1 MSFVT
6 LCNMKKISCLRLR
19 FLKMMQVIFLKVTI
33 LNWTF
38 NNIINMHD
46 RIQKVA
52 SCLSKVKA
60 AMAAVLLLM
69 VVGTGTALAQQ
80 SGKTITG
87 KVLDENNQPMPG
99 VTIIVDGTTNGTM
112 TGSDGTFTLG
122 GVPSGAT
129 VIVSCIGYTDQ
140 VLPEGKSNYVVSL
153 VPDSEML
160 EETVVVAFGQQKKL
174 SVTGAIST
182 VASADLR
189 KTTSTRLDNALA
201 GRVTGLTSMQSGG
214 GQPGVDGA
222 TMYLRGAA
230 TTNGKS
236 PLILVDGVER
246 DNIRTIDMNEVES
259 ISVLKDAS
267 ATALY
272 GVQGANGVILIQTRK
287 GQKGKAQL
295 NISVDQSW
303 TSFTKEPSRLH
314 SWEYCELRNEA
325 LMNDSQ
331 APEFSEETIAKFRNP
346 LLGLDPSSPDYDN
359 QVAIRKAVYC
369 DNDYYRM
376 YLKSNT
382 PQTRA
387 NANISGGTD
396 FVNYFVNVGYIHQ
409 GGNLNTESPDYLGY
423 DPQCYMNRLSLRSNL
438 DFHITKNLTASL
450 NIASYAENVNMPAV
464 GDLYRGDQ
472 SWMITDIIYQSQTIL
487 PISPGPVTDP
497 RFGGV
502 SDGVV
507 GYNYLDRS
515 AYEII
520 NRRGFHTN
528 KRKNLNTQF
537 SVNWDLG
544 ELVTKGLSVN
554 GMAAYDT
561 YNIGVLEGRKKERVY
576 NVRVDYDSET
586 LSYSSSNGDK
596 IEPLTMTSSR
606 LSNYQIYVQGSI
618 NYARTFGKHNVT
630 AMATAYRRFW
640 EGTSADIPY
649 NVLGTAAR
657 ATYSFDD
664 RYLVEGN
671 LGYNGSEQF
680 APSKRFGLFPSGSI
694 GWIASNESF
703 LKGNKYLT
711 WLKFRAS
718 YGLVGNDSMG
728 GLRFLYQDDN
738 KIQSGNGFVQGLG
751 GKIVKEGL
759 IGNKSIT
766 WELSKKMNLGVE
778 IGLFKDF
785 RINVDYFTEKRDQIL
800 LKRRTVPSF
809 QGVSSDYIP
818 RVNMGKV
825 DNHGVDVEVS
835 YSHTFNRDFSISSRV
850 NFGFNDNTAIEL
862 DEPMRSEE
870 YAYQYHEE
878 GFRLGQEFGYLIDWD
893 SPGNGYFTSQ
903 DEIDSYY
910 PYGFGGKPRVGD
922 FVYKDVNGDGVIDQ
936 KDLSPIGYSTTV
948 PGLNYGIS
956 LGLNF
961 KGIDFNVLFSGL
973 GRYSKYYSGQGV
985 VEWTKQGTYF
995 DWTRNGWTE
1004 ERYKNGEK
1012 ITYPAISTTK
1022 TVSHTE
1028 NDFFIQNRSFLRLK
1042 NIELGYTLPE
1052 RFLSKVGVK
1061 ALRVYVSGQNLFVW
1075 DNLRITHI
1083 DPEQNNSYGYPI
1095 TKNVTLG
1102 LNINF

>member
-1 MSFVT
+1 
-6 LCNMKKISCLRLR
+6 
-19 FLKMMQVIFLKVTI
+19 
-33 LNWTF
+33 
-38 NNIINMHD
+38 MHD
-46 RIQKVA
+46 RNQKVA

-112 TGSDGTFTLG
+112 TGPDGTFTLG

-325 LMNDSQ
+325 LMNDRQ

-537 SVNWDLG
+537 SVNWDLS

-606 LSNYQIYVQGSI
+606 FSNYQIYVQGSI

>member
-1 MSFVT
+1 
-6 LCNMKKISCLRLR
+6 
-19 FLKMMQVIFLKVTI
+19 
-33 LNWTF
+33 
-38 NNIINMHD
+38 MHD

-52 SCLSKVKA
+52 SCLSKVKV

-778 IGLFKDF
+778 IGFFKDF

-835 YSHTFNRDFSISSRV
+835 YSHTFNKDFSISSRV

-1075 DNLRITHI
+1075 DNLRITHV

>member
-1 MSFVT
+1 M
-6 LCNMKKISCLRLR
+6 
-19 FLKMMQVIFLKVTI
+19 
-33 LNWTF
+33 
-38 NNIINMHD
+38 
-46 RIQKVA
+46 
-52 SCLSKVKA
+52 
-60 AMAAVLLLM
+60 
-69 VVGTGTALAQQ
+69 
-80 SGKTITG
+80 
-87 KVLDENNQPMPG
+87 
-99 VTIIVDGTTNGTM
+99 
-112 TGSDGTFTLG
+112 
-122 GVPSGAT
+122 
-129 VIVSCIGYTDQ
+129 
-140 VLPEGKSNYVVSL
+140 
-153 VPDSEML
+153 
-160 EETVVVAFGQQKKL
+160 
-174 SVTGAIST
+174 
-182 VASADLR
+182 
-189 KTTSTRLDNALA
+189 
-201 GRVTGLTSMQSGG
+201 
-214 GQPGVDGA
+214 
-222 TMYLRGAA
+222 
-230 TTNGKS
+230 
-236 PLILVDGVER
+236 DGVER

-325 LMNDSQ
+325 LMNDRQ

-561 YNIGVLEGRKKERVY
+561 YNIGVLEGRKKEQVY

-586 LSYSSSNGDK
+586 LSYSSNGDK

-640 EGTSADIPY
+640 EGTSANIPY

-738 KIQSGNGFVQGLG
+738 QIQSGNGFVQGLG

-759 IGNKSIT
+759 IGNKNIT

>member
-1 MSFVT
+1 
-6 LCNMKKISCLRLR
+6 
-19 FLKMMQVIFLKVTI
+19 
-33 LNWTF
+33 
-38 NNIINMHD
+38 MHD
-46 RIQKVA
+46 RNQRVA

-60 AMAAVLLLM
+60 AIAAVLLLM
-69 VVGTGTALAQQ
+69 VVGTGTALAQKT
-80 SGKTITG
+80 GRTITG

-99 VTIIVDGTTNGTM
+99 VTIVVDGTTKGTM
-112 TGSDGTFTLG
+112 TGPDGTFTLAE
-122 GVPSGAT
+122 VPSGST
-129 VIVSCIGYTDQ
+129 VIVSCIGYTNQ

-314 SWEYCELRNEA
+314 SWEYCEFRNEA
-325 LMNDSQ
+325 LMNDRQ

-561 YNIGVLEGRKKERVY
+561 YNIGVLEGRKKEQVY

-586 LSYSSSNGDK
+586 LSYSSSNADK

-835 YSHTFNRDFSISSRV
+835 YSHTFNKDFSISSRV

-1075 DNLRITHI
+1075 DNLRITHV

>member
-1 MSFVT
+1 
-6 LCNMKKISCLRLR
+6 
-19 FLKMMQVIFLKVTI
+19 
-33 LNWTF
+33 
-38 NNIINMHD
+38 MHD
-46 RIQKVA
+46 RNQKVA
-52 SCLSKVKA
+52 SCLSRVKA

-87 KVLDENNQPMPG
+87 KVLDENNQPMPD

-112 TGSDGTFTLG
+112 TGPDGTFTLG

-140 VLPEGKSNYVVSL
+140 VLPEGKTNYLVSL

>member
-1 MSFVT
+1 
-6 LCNMKKISCLRLR
+6 
-19 FLKMMQVIFLKVTI
+19 
-33 LNWTF
+33 
-38 NNIINMHD
+38 MHD
-46 RIQKVA
+46 RNQKVA

-112 TGSDGTFTLG
+112 TGPDGTFTLG

-325 LMNDSQ
+325 LMNDRQ

-606 LSNYQIYVQGSI
+606 FSNYQIYVQGSI

-718 YGLVGNDSMG
+718 YGLVGNDSIG

>member
-1 MSFVT
+1 
-6 LCNMKKISCLRLR
+6 
-19 FLKMMQVIFLKVTI
+19 
-33 LNWTF
+33 
-38 NNIINMHD
+38 MHD
-46 RIQKVA
+46 RNQKVA

-112 TGSDGTFTLG
+112 TGPDGTFTLG

-325 LMNDSQ
+325 LMNSGEK
-331 APEFSEETIAKFRNP
+331 AAFSDETIAKFRNP

-464 GDLYRGDQ
+464 GNLYRGDQ

-497 RFGGV
+497 RFGDV

-561 YNIGVLEGRKKERVY
+561 YNIGVLEGRKKEQVY

-586 LSYSSSNGDK
+586 LSYSSNGDK

-640 EGTSADIPY
+640 EGTSANIPY

-738 KIQSGNGFVQGLG
+738 QIQSGNGFVQGLG

-759 IGNKSIT
+759 IGNKNIT

>member
-1 MSFVT
+1 
-6 LCNMKKISCLRLR
+6 
-19 FLKMMQVIFLKVTI
+19 
-33 LNWTF
+33 
-38 NNIINMHD
+38 MHD
-46 RIQKVA
+46 RNQKVA

-60 AMAAVLLLM
+60 VMAAVLLLM

-129 VIVSCIGYTDQ
+129 VIVSCIGYTNQ

-153 VPDSEML
+153 VPDSETL

-325 LMNDSQ
+325 LMNSGEK
-331 APEFSEETIAKFRNP
+331 AAFSDETIAKFRNP

-464 GDLYRGDQ
+464 GNLYRGDQ

-497 RFGGV
+497 RFGDV

-561 YNIGVLEGRKKERVY
+561 YNIGVLEGRKKEQVY

-586 LSYSSSNGDK
+586 LSYSSNGDK

-640 EGTSADIPY
+640 EGTSANIPY

-738 KIQSGNGFVQGLG
+738 QIQSGNGFVQGLG

-759 IGNKSIT
+759 IGNKNIT

-800 LKRRTVPSF
+800 LRRRTVPSF

-850 NFGFNDNTAIEL
+850 NFGFNDNTVIEL

-878 GFRLGQEFGYLIDWD
+878 GFRLGQEFGYLIDWN

-903 DEIDSYY
+903 DEIDNYY
-910 PYGFGGKPRVGD
+910 PYEFGGKPRVGD

-1012 ITYPAISTTK
+1012 ITYPAISTSQ

>member
-1 MSFVT
+1 
-6 LCNMKKISCLRLR
+6 
-19 FLKMMQVIFLKVTI
+19 
-33 LNWTF
+33 
-38 NNIINMHD
+38 MHD
-46 RIQKVA
+46 RNQKVA

-112 TGSDGTFTLG
+112 TGSNGTFTLG

-778 IGLFKDF
+778 IGFFKDF

-835 YSHTFNRDFSISSRV
+835 YSHTFNKDFSISSRV

-1075 DNLRITHI
+1075 DNLRITHV

>member
-1 MSFVT
+1 
-6 LCNMKKISCLRLR
+6 
-19 FLKMMQVIFLKVTI
+19 
-33 LNWTF
+33 
-38 NNIINMHD
+38 
-46 RIQKVA
+46 
-52 SCLSKVKA
+52 
-60 AMAAVLLLM
+60 MAAVLLLM

-112 TGSDGTFTLG
+112 TGPDGTFTLG

-140 VLPEGKSNYVVSL
+140 VLPEGKTNYLVSL

>member
-1 MSFVT
+1 
-6 LCNMKKISCLRLR
+6 
-19 FLKMMQVIFLKVTI
+19 
-33 LNWTF
+33 
-38 NNIINMHD
+38 MHD

-69 VVGTGTALAQQ
+69 VVGTGTALAQT
-80 SGKTITG
+80 SGRTITG

-129 VIVSCIGYTDQ
+129 VIVSCIGYTNQ

-295 NISVDQSW
+295 NITVDQSW

-325 LMNDSQ
+325 LLNSG
-331 APEFSEETIAKFRNP
+331 AKAAFSDETIAKFKNP
-346 LLGLDPSSPDYDN
+346 LLGLDPTAADYDN
-359 QVAIRKAVYC
+359 QVAIRKAIYC

-376 YLKSNT
+376 YLRSNT

-409 GGNLNTESPDYLGY
+409 GGNLNTESSDYLGY

-487 PISPGPVTDP
+487 PISPGPVTDT

-502 SDGVV
+502 SGGVV

-537 SVNWDLG
+537 SVNWDLS
-544 ELVTKGLSVN
+544 ELVTKGLSIN

-561 YNIGVLEGRKKERVY
+561 YNIGVLEGRKKEQVY

-586 LSYSSSNGDK
+586 LSYSSNGDK
-596 IEPLTMTSSR
+596 VEPLTMTSSK

-640 EGTSADIPY
+640 EGTSANIPY

-738 KIQSGNGFVQGLG
+738 QIQSGNGFVQGLG

-835 YSHTFNRDFSISSRV
+835 YSHTFNKNFSVSSRV
-850 NFGFNDNTAIEL
+850 NFGFNDNTVIEL

-870 YAYQYHEE
+870 YAYQYQEE

-903 DEIDSYY
+903 DEIDNYY

-1012 ITYPAISTTK
+1012 ITYPAISTSQ

-1075 DNLRITHI
+1075 DDLRITHI

>member
-1 MSFVT
+1 
-6 LCNMKKISCLRLR
+6 
-19 FLKMMQVIFLKVTI
+19 
-33 LNWTF
+33 
-38 NNIINMHD
+38 MHD
-46 RIQKVA
+46 RNQKVA
-52 SCLSKVKA
+52 SCLSRVKA
-60 AMAAVLLLM
+60 AIVAVLLLM
-69 VVGTGTALAQQ
+69 VVGTGTVLAQQ

-112 TGSDGTFTLG
+112 TGPDGTFTLG

-129 VIVSCIGYTDQ
+129 VIVSCIGYTNQ

-325 LMNDSQ
+325 LMNDRQ

-606 LSNYQIYVQGSI
+606 FSNYQIYVQGSI

-961 KGIDFNVLFSGL
+961 KGIDFNVLFP
-973 GRYSKYYSGQGV
+973 
-985 VEWTKQGTYF
+985 
-995 DWTRNGWTE
+995 DWE
-1004 ERYKNGEK
+1004 
-1012 ITYPAISTTK
+1012 
-1022 TVSHTE
+1022 
-1028 NDFFIQNRSFLRLK
+1028 DIQNTTVDR
-1042 NIELGYTLPE
+1042 E
-1052 RFLSKVGVK
+1052 
-1061 ALRVYVSGQNLFVW
+1061 
-1075 DNLRITHI
+1075 
-1083 DPEQNNSYGYPI
+1083 
-1095 TKNVTLG
+1095 
-1102 LNINF
+1102 

>member
-1 MSFVT
+1 
-6 LCNMKKISCLRLR
+6 
-19 FLKMMQVIFLKVTI
+19 
-33 LNWTF
+33 
-38 NNIINMHD
+38 MHD
-46 RIQKVA
+46 RNQKVA

-112 TGSDGTFTLG
+112 TGSDGTFILG

-325 LMNDSQ
+325 LMNDRQ

-423 DPQCYMNRLSLRSNL
+423 DPQCYMNRFSLRSNL

>member
-1 MSFVT
+1 
-6 LCNMKKISCLRLR
+6 
-19 FLKMMQVIFLKVTI
+19 
-33 LNWTF
+33 
-38 NNIINMHD
+38 MHD
-46 RIQKVA
+46 RNQKVA

-60 AMAAVLLLM
+60 AMAVVLLLM

-112 TGSDGTFTLG
+112 TGPDGTFTLG

-140 VLPEGKSNYVVSL
+140 VLPEGKTNYLVSL

-295 NISVDQSW
+295 NISVDQGW

-325 LMNDSQ
+325 LMNSGEK
-331 APEFSEETIAKFRNP
+331 AAFSDETIAKFRNP

-487 PISPGPVTDP
+487 PISPGPVTDS
-497 RFGGV
+497 RFGDV

-561 YNIGVLEGRKKERVY
+561 YNIGVLEGRKKEQVY

-586 LSYSSSNGDK
+586 LSYSSNGDK

-738 KIQSGNGFVQGLG
+738 QIQSGNGFVQGLG

-759 IGNKSIT
+759 IGNKNIT

-800 LKRRTVPSF
+800 LRRRTVPSF

-850 NFGFNDNTAIEL
+850 NFGFNDNTVIEL

-878 GFRLGQEFGYLIDWD
+878 GFRLGQEFGYLIDWN

-903 DEIDSYY
+903 DEIDNYY
-910 PYGFGGKPRVGD
+910 PYEFGGKPRVGD

-1012 ITYPAISTTK
+1012 ITYPAISTSQ

>member
-1 MSFVT
+1 
-6 LCNMKKISCLRLR
+6 
-19 FLKMMQVIFLKVTI
+19 
-33 LNWTF
+33 
-38 NNIINMHD
+38 MHD
-46 RIQKVA
+46 RNQKVA

-69 VVGTGTALAQQ
+69 VVGTGTALAQT
-80 SGKTITG
+80 SGRTITG

-140 VLPEGKSNYVVSL
+140 VLPEGKTNYLVSL

-694 GWIASNESF
+694 GLIASNESF

>member
-1 MSFVT
+1 
-6 LCNMKKISCLRLR
+6 
-19 FLKMMQVIFLKVTI
+19 
-33 LNWTF
+33 
-38 NNIINMHD
+38 MHD
-46 RIQKVA
+46 RNQKVA
-52 SCLSKVKA
+52 SCLSRVKEA
-60 AMAAVLLLM
+60 IVAVLLLM
-69 VVGTGTALAQQ
+69 VVGTGTVLAQQ

-112 TGSDGTFTLG
+112 TGPDGTFTLG

-153 VPDSEML
+153 VPDSETL

-201 GRVTGLTSMQSGG
+201 GRVSGLSSMQSGG

-222 TMYLRGAA
+222 TMYLRGGA
-230 TTNGKS
+230 TTNGKD

-295 NISVDQSW
+295 NISVDQGW

-325 LMNDSQ
+325 LMNSGEK
-331 APEFSEETIAKFRNP
+331 AAFSDETIAKFRNP

-472 SWMITDIIYQSQTIL
+472 SWMITDLIYQCQTIL
-487 PISPGPVTDP
+487 PISPGPTTDS
-497 RFGGV
+497 RFGVESG
-502 SDGVV
+502 GIV

-515 AYEII
+515 AFEII

-537 SVNWDLG
+537 SVNWDLS
-544 ELVTKGLSVN
+544 ELVTKGLSIN

-561 YNIGVLEGRKKERVY
+561 YNIGVLEGRKKEQVY

-586 LSYSSSNGDK
+586 LSYSSNGDK

-640 EGTSADIPY
+640 EGTSANIPY

-738 KIQSGNGFVQGLG
+738 QIQSGNGFVQGLG

-759 IGNKSIT
+759 IGNKNIT

-800 LKRRTVPSF
+800 LRRRTVPSF

-850 NFGFNDNTAIEL
+850 NFGFNDNTVIEL

-878 GFRLGQEFGYLIDWD
+878 GFRLGQEFGYLIDWN

-903 DEIDSYY
+903 DEIDNYY
-910 PYGFGGKPRVGD
+910 PYEFGGKPRVGD

-1012 ITYPAISTTK
+1012 ITYPAISTSQ

>member
-1 MSFVT
+1 
-6 LCNMKKISCLRLR
+6 
-19 FLKMMQVIFLKVTI
+19 
-33 LNWTF
+33 
-38 NNIINMHD
+38 MHD
-46 RIQKVA
+46 RNQKVA
-52 SCLSKVKA
+52 SCLSRVKA
-60 AMAAVLLLM
+60 AIAAVLLLM
-69 VVGTGTALAQQ
+69 VVGTGTALAQT
-80 SGKTITG
+80 SGRTITG

-112 TGSDGTFTLG
+112 TGPDGTFTLG

-140 VLPEGKSNYVVSL
+140 VLPEGKTNYLVSL

-314 SWEYCELRNEA
+314 SWEYCEFRNEA

-561 YNIGVLEGRKKERVY
+561 YNIGVLEGRKKEQVY

-835 YSHTFNRDFSISSRV
+835 YSHTFNKDFSISSRV

-1061 ALRVYVSGQNLFVW
+1061 ALRVYVSGQNMFVW
-1075 DNLRITHI
+1075 DNLRITHV

>member
-1 MSFVT
+1 
-6 LCNMKKISCLRLR
+6 
-19 FLKMMQVIFLKVTI
+19 
-33 LNWTF
+33 
-38 NNIINMHD
+38 MHD
-46 RIQKVA
+46 RNQKVA
-52 SCLSKVKA
+52 SCLSRVKEA
-60 AMAAVLLLM
+60 IVAVLLLM
-69 VVGTGTALAQQ
+69 VVGTGTVLAQQ

-112 TGSDGTFTLG
+112 TGPDGTFTLG

-153 VPDSEML
+153 VPDSETL

-295 NISVDQSW
+295 NISVDQGW

-325 LMNDSQ
+325 LMNSGEK
-331 APEFSEETIAKFRNP
+331 AAFSDETIAKFRNP

-472 SWMITDIIYQSQTIL
+472 SWMITDLIYQCQTIL
-487 PISPGPVTDP
+487 PISPGPTTDS
-497 RFGGV
+497 RFGVESG
-502 SDGVV
+502 GIV

-515 AYEII
+515 AFEII

-537 SVNWDLG
+537 SVNWDLS
-544 ELVTKGLSVN
+544 ELVTKGLSIN

-561 YNIGVLEGRKKERVY
+561 YNIGVLEGRKKEQVY

-586 LSYSSSNGDK
+586 LSYSSNGDK

-640 EGTSADIPY
+640 EGTSANIPY

-738 KIQSGNGFVQGLG
+738 QIQSGNGFVQGLG

-759 IGNKSIT
+759 IGNKNIT

-850 NFGFNDNTAIEL
+850 NFGFNDNTVIEL

-878 GFRLGQEFGYLIDWD
+878 GFRLGQEFGYLIDWN

-903 DEIDSYY
+903 DEIDNYY
-910 PYGFGGKPRVGD
+910 PYEFGGKPRVGD

-1012 ITYPAISTTK
+1012 ITYPAISTSQ

>member
-1 MSFVT
+1 
-6 LCNMKKISCLRLR
+6 
-19 FLKMMQVIFLKVTI
+19 
-33 LNWTF
+33 
-38 NNIINMHD
+38 MHD
-46 RIQKVA
+46 RNQKVA
-52 SCLSKVKA
+52 SCLSRVKEA
-60 AMAAVLLLM
+60 IVAVLLLM
-69 VVGTGTALAQQ
+69 VVGTGTALAQT
-80 SGKTITG
+80 SGRTITG

-129 VIVSCIGYTDQ
+129 VIVSCIGYTNQ

-295 NISVDQSW
+295 NISVDQGW

-325 LMNDSQ
+325 LMNSGEK
-331 APEFSEETIAKFRNP
+331 AAFSDETIAKFRNP

-472 SWMITDIIYQSQTIL
+472 SWMITDLIYQCQTIL
-487 PISPGPVTDP
+487 PISPGPTTDS
-497 RFGGV
+497 RFGVESG
-502 SDGVV
+502 GIV

-515 AYEII
+515 AFEII

-537 SVNWDLG
+537 SVNWDLS
-544 ELVTKGLSVN
+544 ELVTKGLSIN

-561 YNIGVLEGRKKERVY
+561 YNIGVLEGRKKEQVY

-586 LSYSSSNGDK
+586 LSYSSNGDK

-640 EGTSADIPY
+640 EGTSANIPY

-738 KIQSGNGFVQGLG
+738 QIQSGNGFVQGLG

-759 IGNKSIT
+759 IGNKNIT

-800 LKRRTVPSF
+800 LRRRTVPSF

-850 NFGFNDNTAIEL
+850 NFGFNDNTVIEL

-878 GFRLGQEFGYLIDWD
+878 GFRLGQEFGYLIDWN

-903 DEIDSYY
+903 DEIVTF
-910 PYGFGGKPRVGD
+910 PGKGG
-922 FVYKDVNGDGVIDQ
+922 
-936 KDLSPIGYSTTV
+936 SS
-948 PGLNYGIS
+948 
-956 LGLNF
+956 
-961 KGIDFNVLFSGL
+961 
-973 GRYSKYYSGQGV
+973 
-985 VEWTKQGTYF
+985 
-995 DWTRNGWTE
+995 
-1004 ERYKNGEK
+1004 
-1012 ITYPAISTTK
+1012 AI
-1022 TVSHTE
+1022 
-1028 NDFFIQNRSFLRLK
+1028 
-1042 NIELGYTLPE
+1042 
-1052 RFLSKVGVK
+1052 
-1061 ALRVYVSGQNLFVW
+1061 
-1075 DNLRITHI
+1075 
-1083 DPEQNNSYGYPI
+1083 
-1095 TKNVTLG
+1095 
-1102 LNINF
+1102 

>member
-1 MSFVT
+1 
-6 LCNMKKISCLRLR
+6 
-19 FLKMMQVIFLKVTI
+19 
-33 LNWTF
+33 
-38 NNIINMHD
+38 MHD
-46 RIQKVA
+46 RNQKVA

-112 TGSDGTFTLG
+112 TGPDGTFTLG

-325 LMNDSQ
+325 LMNSGEK
-331 APEFSEETIAKFRNP
+331 AAFSDETIAKFRNP

-464 GDLYRGDQ
+464 GNLYRGDQ

-497 RFGGV
+497 RFGDV

-561 YNIGVLEGRKKERVY
+561 YNIGVLEGRKKEQVY

-586 LSYSSSNGDK
+586 LSYSSNGDK

-640 EGTSADIPY
+640 EGTSANIPY

-738 KIQSGNGFVQGLG
+738 QIQSGNGFVQGLG

-759 IGNKSIT
+759 IGNKNIT

-800 LKRRTVPSF
+800 LRRRTVPSF

-878 GFRLGQEFGYLIDWD
+878 GFRLGQEFGYLIDWN

-903 DEIDSYY
+903 DEIDNYY
-910 PYGFGGKPRVGD
+910 PYEFGGKPRVGD

-1012 ITYPAISTTK
+1012 ITYPAISTSQ

>member
-1 MSFVT
+1 
-6 LCNMKKISCLRLR
+6 
-19 FLKMMQVIFLKVTI
+19 
-33 LNWTF
+33 
-38 NNIINMHD
+38 MHD
-46 RIQKVA
+46 RNQKVA
-52 SCLSKVKA
+52 SCLSRVKA

-112 TGSDGTFTLG
+112 TGPDGTFTLG

-140 VLPEGKSNYVVSL
+140 VLPEGKTNYLVSL

-160 EETVVVAFGQQKKL
+160 KETVVVAFGQQKKL

>member
-1 MSFVT
+1 
-6 LCNMKKISCLRLR
+6 
-19 FLKMMQVIFLKVTI
+19 
-33 LNWTF
+33 
-38 NNIINMHD
+38 
-46 RIQKVA
+46 
-52 SCLSKVKA
+52 
-60 AMAAVLLLM
+60 M
-69 VVGTGTALAQQ
+69 VVGTGTALAQT
-80 SGKTITG
+80 SGRTITG

-129 VIVSCIGYTDQ
+129 VIVSCIGYTNQ

-295 NISVDQSW
+295 NISVDQGW

-325 LMNDSQ
+325 LMNSGEK
-331 APEFSEETIAKFRNP
+331 AAFSDETIAKFRNP

-472 SWMITDIIYQSQTIL
+472 SWMITDLIYQCQTIL
-487 PISPGPVTDP
+487 PISPGPTTDS
-497 RFGGV
+497 RFGVESG
-502 SDGVV
+502 GIV

-515 AYEII
+515 AFEII

-537 SVNWDLG
+537 SVNWDLS
-544 ELVTKGLSVN
+544 ELVTKGLSIN

-561 YNIGVLEGRKKERVY
+561 YNIGVLEGRKKEQVY

-586 LSYSSSNGDK
+586 LSYSSNGDK

-640 EGTSADIPY
+640 EGTSANIPY

-728 GLRFLYQDDN
+728 DLRFLYQDDN
-738 KIQSGNGFVQGLG
+738 QIQSGNGFVQGLG

-759 IGNKSIT
+759 IGNKNIT

-800 LKRRTVPSF
+800 LRRRTVPSF

-850 NFGFNDNTAIEL
+850 NFGFNDNTVIEL

-878 GFRLGQEFGYLIDWD
+878 GFRLGQEFGYLIDWN

-903 DEIDSYY
+903 DEIDNYY
-910 PYGFGGKPRVGD
+910 PYEFGGKPRVGD

-1012 ITYPAISTTK
+1012 ITYPAISTSQ

>member
-1 MSFVT
+1 
-6 LCNMKKISCLRLR
+6 
-19 FLKMMQVIFLKVTI
+19 
-33 LNWTF
+33 
-38 NNIINMHD
+38 MHD
-46 RIQKVA
+46 RNQKVA
-52 SCLSKVKA
+52 SCLSRVKEA
-60 AMAAVLLLM
+60 IVAVLLLM
-69 VVGTGTALAQQ
+69 VVGTGTALAQT
-80 SGKTITG
+80 SGRTITG

-112 TGSDGTFTLG
+112 TGPDGTFTLG

-295 NISVDQSW
+295 NISVDQGW

-325 LMNDSQ
+325 LMNSGEK
-331 APEFSEETIAKFRNP
+331 AAFSDETIAKFRNP

-472 SWMITDIIYQSQTIL
+472 SWMITDLIYQCQTIL
-487 PISPGPVTDP
+487 PISPGPTTDS
-497 RFGGV
+497 RFGVESG
-502 SDGVV
+502 GIV

-515 AYEII
+515 AFEII

-537 SVNWDLG
+537 SVNWDLS
-544 ELVTKGLSVN
+544 ELVTKGLSIN

-561 YNIGVLEGRKKERVY
+561 YNIGVLEGRKKEQVY

-586 LSYSSSNGDK
+586 LSYSSNGDK

-640 EGTSADIPY
+640 EGTSANIPY

-738 KIQSGNGFVQGLG
+738 QIQSGNGFVQGLG

-759 IGNKSIT
+759 IGNKNIT

-800 LKRRTVPSF
+800 LRRRTVPSF

-850 NFGFNDNTAIEL
+850 NFGFNDNTVIEL

-878 GFRLGQEFGYLIDWD
+878 GFRLGQEFGYLIDWN

-903 DEIDSYY
+903 DEIDNYY
-910 PYGFGGKPRVGD
+910 PYEFGGKPRVGD

-1012 ITYPAISTTK
+1012 ITYPAISTSQ

>member
-1 MSFVT
+1 
-6 LCNMKKISCLRLR
+6 
-19 FLKMMQVIFLKVTI
+19 
-33 LNWTF
+33 
-38 NNIINMHD
+38 MHD
-46 RIQKVA
+46 RNQKVA

-69 VVGTGTALAQQ
+69 VVWTGTALAQQ

-112 TGSDGTFTLG
+112 TGPDGTFTLG

-140 VLPEGKSNYVVSL
+140 VLPEGKTNYLVSL

-325 LMNDSQ
+325 LMNDRQ

-606 LSNYQIYVQGSI
+606 FSNYQIYVQGSI

>member
-1 MSFVT
+1 
-6 LCNMKKISCLRLR
+6 
-19 FLKMMQVIFLKVTI
+19 
-33 LNWTF
+33 
-38 NNIINMHD
+38 MHD
-46 RIQKVA
+46 RNQKVA

-112 TGSDGTFTLG
+112 TGPDGTFTLG

-325 LMNDSQ
+325 LMNDRQ

-561 YNIGVLEGRKKERVY
+561 YNIGVLEGRKKEQVY

-586 LSYSSSNGDK
+586 LSYSSNGDK

-640 EGTSADIPY
+640 EGTSANIPY

-738 KIQSGNGFVQGLG
+738 QIQSGNGFVQGLG

-759 IGNKSIT
+759 IGNKNIT

-800 LKRRTVPSF
+800 LRRRTVPSF

-850 NFGFNDNTAIEL
+850 NFGFNDNTVIEL

-878 GFRLGQEFGYLIDWD
+878 GFRLGQEFGYLIDWN

-903 DEIDSYY
+903 DEIDNYY
-910 PYGFGGKPRVGD
+910 PYEFGGKPRVGD

>member
-1 MSFVT
+1 
-6 LCNMKKISCLRLR
+6 
-19 FLKMMQVIFLKVTI
+19 
-33 LNWTF
+33 
-38 NNIINMHD
+38 
-46 RIQKVA
+46 
-52 SCLSKVKA
+52 
-60 AMAAVLLLM
+60 MAAVLLLM
-69 VVGTGTALAQQ
+69 VVGTGTALAQT
-80 SGKTITG
+80 SGRTISG

-129 VIVSCIGYTDQ
+129 VIVSCIGYTNQ

-325 LMNDSQ
+325 LMNSGEK
-331 APEFSEETIAKFRNP
+331 AAFSDETIAKFRNP

-464 GDLYRGDQ
+464 GNLYRGDQ

-497 RFGGV
+497 RFGDV

-561 YNIGVLEGRKKERVY
+561 YNIGVLEGRKKEQVY

-586 LSYSSSNGDK
+586 LSYSSNGDK

-640 EGTSADIPY
+640 EGTSANIPY

-738 KIQSGNGFVQGLG
+738 QIQSGNGFVQGLG

-759 IGNKSIT
+759 IGNKNIT

-850 NFGFNDNTAIEL
+850 NFGFNDNTVIEL

-878 GFRLGQEFGYLIDWD
+878 GFRLGQEFGYLIDWN

-903 DEIDSYY
+903 DEIDNYY
-910 PYGFGGKPRVGD
+910 PYEFGGKPRVGD

-1012 ITYPAISTTK
+1012 ITYPAISTSQ

>member
-1 MSFVT
+1 
-6 LCNMKKISCLRLR
+6 
-19 FLKMMQVIFLKVTI
+19 
-33 LNWTF
+33 
-38 NNIINMHD
+38 MHD
-46 RIQKVA
+46 RNQKVA
-52 SCLSKVKA
+52 SCLSRVKA
-60 AMAAVLLLM
+60 AIAAVLLLM
-69 VVGTGTALAQQ
+69 VVGTGTALAQT
-80 SGKTITG
+80 SGRTITG

-112 TGSDGTFTLG
+112 TGPDGTFTLG

-140 VLPEGKSNYVVSL
+140 VLPEGKTNYLVSL

-606 LSNYQIYVQGSI
+606 FSNYQIYVQGSI

-718 YGLVGNDSMG
+718 YGLVGNDSIG

>member
-1 MSFVT
+1 
-6 LCNMKKISCLRLR
+6 
-19 FLKMMQVIFLKVTI
+19 
-33 LNWTF
+33 
-38 NNIINMHD
+38 MHD
-46 RIQKVA
+46 RNQKVA

-129 VIVSCIGYTDQ
+129 VIVSCIGYTNQ

-246 DNIRTIDMNEVES
+246 DNIRTVDMNEVES

-295 NISVDQSW
+295 SISVDQSW

>member
-1 MSFVT
+1 
-6 LCNMKKISCLRLR
+6 
-19 FLKMMQVIFLKVTI
+19 
-33 LNWTF
+33 
-38 NNIINMHD
+38 MHD
-46 RIQKVA
+46 RNQKVA
-52 SCLSKVKA
+52 SCLSRVKA

-112 TGSDGTFTLG
+112 TGPDGTFTLG

-129 VIVSCIGYTDQ
+129 VIVSCIGYTDH
-140 VLPEGKSNYVVSL
+140 VLPEGKTNYLVSL

>member
-1 MSFVT
+1 
-6 LCNMKKISCLRLR
+6 
-19 FLKMMQVIFLKVTI
+19 
-33 LNWTF
+33 
-38 NNIINMHD
+38 MHD
-46 RIQKVA
+46 RNQKVA

-60 AMAAVLLLM
+60 AIAAVLLLM
-69 VVGTGTALAQQ
+69 VVGTGTALAQT
-80 SGKTITG
+80 SGRTITG

-112 TGSDGTFTLG
+112 TGPDGTFTLG

-140 VLPEGKSNYVVSL
+140 VLPEGKTNYLVSL

>member
-1 MSFVT
+1 
-6 LCNMKKISCLRLR
+6 
-19 FLKMMQVIFLKVTI
+19 
-33 LNWTF
+33 
-38 NNIINMHD
+38 MHD
-46 RIQKVA
+46 RNQKVA

-112 TGSDGTFTLG
+112 TGSDGTFILG

-325 LMNDSQ
+325 LMNSGEK
-331 APEFSEETIAKFRNP
+331 AAFSDETIAKFRNP

-497 RFGGV
+497 RFGDV

-561 YNIGVLEGRKKERVY
+561 YNIGVLEGRKKEQVY

-586 LSYSSSNGDK
+586 LSYSSNGDK

-640 EGTSADIPY
+640 EGTSANIPY

-738 KIQSGNGFVQGLG
+738 QIQSGNGFVQGLG

-759 IGNKSIT
+759 IGNKNIT

-850 NFGFNDNTAIEL
+850 NFGFNDNTVIEL

-878 GFRLGQEFGYLIDWD
+878 GFRLGQEFGYLIDWN

-910 PYGFGGKPRVGD
+910 PYEFGGKPRVGD

-1012 ITYPAISTTK
+1012 ITYPAISTSQ

>member
-1 MSFVT
+1 
-6 LCNMKKISCLRLR
+6 
-19 FLKMMQVIFLKVTI
+19 
-33 LNWTF
+33 
-38 NNIINMHD
+38 MHD
-46 RIQKVA
+46 RNQKVA
-52 SCLSKVKA
+52 SCLSRVKA
-60 AMAAVLLLM
+60 AIAAVLLLM
-69 VVGTGTALAQQ
+69 VVGTGTALAQT
-80 SGKTITG
+80 SGRTITG

-112 TGSDGTFTLG
+112 TGPDGTFTLG

-140 VLPEGKSNYVVSL
+140 VLPEGKTNYLVSL

-1075 DNLRITHI
+1075 DNLRITHV

>member
-1 MSFVT
+1 
-6 LCNMKKISCLRLR
+6 
-19 FLKMMQVIFLKVTI
+19 
-33 LNWTF
+33 
-38 NNIINMHD
+38 MHC
-46 RIQKVA
+46 RNQKVA

-60 AMAAVLLLM
+60 AIAAVLLLM
-69 VVGTGTALAQQ
+69 IVGTGTALAQT
-80 SGKTITG
+80 SGRTITG

-112 TGSDGTFTLG
+112 TGPDGTFTLG

-140 VLPEGKSNYVVSL
+140 VLPEGKTNYLVSL

-325 LMNDSQ
+325 LMNDRQ

-751 GKIVKEGL
+751 GKIVKERL

>member
-1 MSFVT
+1 
-6 LCNMKKISCLRLR
+6 
-19 FLKMMQVIFLKVTI
+19 
-33 LNWTF
+33 
-38 NNIINMHD
+38 MHD
-46 RIQKVA
+46 RNQKVA

-112 TGSDGTFTLG
+112 TGPDGTFTLG

-640 EGTSADIPY
+640 EGTSANIPY

-738 KIQSGNGFVQGLG
+738 QIQSGNGFVQGLG

-759 IGNKSIT
+759 IGNKNIT

-800 LKRRTVPSF
+800 LRRRTVPSF

-850 NFGFNDNTAIEL
+850 NFGFNDNTVIEL

-878 GFRLGQEFGYLIDWD
+878 GFRLGQEFGYLIDWN

-903 DEIDSYY
+903 DEIDNYY
-910 PYGFGGKPRVGD
+910 PYEFGGKPRVGD

-1012 ITYPAISTTK
+1012 ITYPAISTSQ

>member
-1 MSFVT
+1 
-6 LCNMKKISCLRLR
+6 
-19 FLKMMQVIFLKVTI
+19 
-33 LNWTF
+33 
-38 NNIINMHD
+38 MHD
-46 RIQKVA
+46 RNQKVA
-52 SCLSKVKA
+52 SCLSRVKEA
-60 AMAAVLLLM
+60 IVAVLLLM
-69 VVGTGTALAQQ
+69 VVGTGTVLAQQ

-112 TGSDGTFTLG
+112 TGPDGTFTLG

-153 VPDSEML
+153 VPDSETL

-295 NISVDQSW
+295 NISVDQGW

-325 LMNDSQ
+325 LMNSGEK
-331 APEFSEETIAKFRNP
+331 AAFSDETIAKFRNP

-450 NIASYAENVNMPAV
+450 NIASYAENVNIPAV

-472 SWMITDIIYQSQTIL
+472 SWMITDLIYQCQTIL
-487 PISPGPVTDP
+487 PISPGPTTDS
-497 RFGGV
+497 RFGVESG
-502 SDGVV
+502 GIV

-515 AYEII
+515 AFEII

-537 SVNWDLG
+537 SVNWDLS
-544 ELVTKGLSVN
+544 ELVTKGLSIN

-561 YNIGVLEGRKKERVY
+561 YNIGVLEGRKKEQVY

-586 LSYSSSNGDK
+586 LSYSSNGDK

-640 EGTSADIPY
+640 EGTSANIPY

-738 KIQSGNGFVQGLG
+738 QIQSGNGFVQGLG

-759 IGNKSIT
+759 IGNKNIT

-800 LKRRTVPSF
+800 LRRRTVPSF

-850 NFGFNDNTAIEL
+850 NFGFNDNTVIEL

-878 GFRLGQEFGYLIDWD
+878 GFRLGQEFGYLIDWN

-903 DEIDSYY
+903 DEIDNYY
-910 PYGFGGKPRVGD
+910 PYEFGGKPRVGD

-1012 ITYPAISTTK
+1012 ITYPAISTSQ

>member
-1 MSFVT
+1 
-6 LCNMKKISCLRLR
+6 
-19 FLKMMQVIFLKVTI
+19 
-33 LNWTF
+33 
-38 NNIINMHD
+38 
-46 RIQKVA
+46 
-52 SCLSKVKA
+52 
-60 AMAAVLLLM
+60 MAAVLLLM
-69 VVGTGTALAQQ
+69 VVGTGTALAQT
-80 SGKTITG
+80 SGRTITG

-129 VIVSCIGYTDQ
+129 VIVSCIGYTNQ

-325 LMNDSQ
+325 LMNSGEK
-331 APEFSEETIAKFRNP
+331 AAFSDETIAKFRNP

-359 QVAIRKAVYC
+359 QAAIRKAVYC

-464 GDLYRGDQ
+464 GNLYRGDQ

-497 RFGGV
+497 RFGDV

-537 SVNWDLG
+537 SVNWDLS
-544 ELVTKGLSVN
+544 ELVTKGLSIN

-561 YNIGVLEGRKKERVY
+561 YNIGVLEGRKKEQVY

-586 LSYSSSNGDK
+586 LSYSSNGDK
-596 IEPLTMTSSR
+596 VEPLTMTSSK

-640 EGTSADIPY
+640 EGTSANIPY

-738 KIQSGNGFVQGLG
+738 QIQSGNGFVQGLG

-835 YSHTFNRDFSISSRV
+835 YSHTFNKNFSVSSRV
-850 NFGFNDNTAIEL
+850 NFGFNDNTVIEL

-870 YAYQYHEE
+870 YAYQYQEE

-903 DEIDSYY
+903 DEIDNYY

-1012 ITYPAISTTK
+1012 ITYPAISTSQ

-1075 DNLRITHI
+1075 DDLRITHI

>member
-1 MSFVT
+1 M
-6 LCNMKKISCLRLR
+6 
-19 FLKMMQVIFLKVTI
+19 
-33 LNWTF
+33 
-38 NNIINMHD
+38 
-46 RIQKVA
+46 
-52 SCLSKVKA
+52 
-60 AMAAVLLLM
+60 
-69 VVGTGTALAQQ
+69 
-80 SGKTITG
+80 
-87 KVLDENNQPMPG
+87 
-99 VTIIVDGTTNGTM
+99 
-112 TGSDGTFTLG
+112 
-122 GVPSGAT
+122 
-129 VIVSCIGYTDQ
+129 
-140 VLPEGKSNYVVSL
+140 
-153 VPDSEML
+153 
-160 EETVVVAFGQQKKL
+160 
-174 SVTGAIST
+174 
-182 VASADLR
+182 
-189 KTTSTRLDNALA
+189 
-201 GRVTGLTSMQSGG
+201 
-214 GQPGVDGA
+214 
-222 TMYLRGAA
+222 
-230 TTNGKS
+230 
-236 PLILVDGVER
+236 DGVER

-295 NISVDQSW
+295 NISVDQGW

-325 LMNDSQ
+325 LMNSGEK
-331 APEFSEETIAKFRNP
+331 AAFSDETIAKFRNP

-472 SWMITDIIYQSQTIL
+472 SWMITDLIYQCQTIL
-487 PISPGPVTDP
+487 PISPGPTTDS
-497 RFGGV
+497 RFGVESG
-502 SDGVV
+502 GIV

-515 AYEII
+515 AFEII

-537 SVNWDLG
+537 SVNWDLS
-544 ELVTKGLSVN
+544 ELVTKGLSIN

-561 YNIGVLEGRKKERVY
+561 YNIGVLEGRKKEQVY

-586 LSYSSSNGDK
+586 LSYSSNGDK

-640 EGTSADIPY
+640 EGTSANIPY

-738 KIQSGNGFVQGLG
+738 QIQSGNGFVQGLG

-759 IGNKSIT
+759 IGNKNIT

-800 LKRRTVPSF
+800 LRRRTVPSF

-850 NFGFNDNTAIEL
+850 NFGFNDNTVIEL

-878 GFRLGQEFGYLIDWD
+878 GFRLGQEFGYLIDWN

-903 DEIDSYY
+903 DEIDNYY
-910 PYGFGGKPRVGD
+910 PYEFGGKPRVGD

-1012 ITYPAISTTK
+1012 ITYPAISTSQ

>member
-1 MSFVT
+1 
-6 LCNMKKISCLRLR
+6 
-19 FLKMMQVIFLKVTI
+19 
-33 LNWTF
+33 
-38 NNIINMHD
+38 MHD
-46 RIQKVA
+46 RNQKVA
-52 SCLSKVKA
+52 SCLSRVKA
-60 AMAAVLLLM
+60 AIVAVLLLM
-69 VVGTGTALAQQ
+69 VVGTGTVLAQQ

-112 TGSDGTFTLG
+112 TGPDGTFTLG

-129 VIVSCIGYTDQ
+129 VIVSCIGYTNQ

-325 LMNDSQ
+325 LMNDRQ

-586 LSYSSSNGDK
+586 LSYSSSNDDK

-606 LSNYQIYVQGSI
+606 FSNYQIYVQGSI

-903 DEIDSYY
+903 DEIDNYY
-910 PYGFGGKPRVGD
+910 PYEFGGKPRVGD

-1012 ITYPAISTTK
+1012 ITYPAISTSQ

>member
-1 MSFVT
+1 
-6 LCNMKKISCLRLR
+6 
-19 FLKMMQVIFLKVTI
+19 
-33 LNWTF
+33 
-38 NNIINMHD
+38 MHD
-46 RIQKVA
+46 RNQKVA

-69 VVGTGTALAQQ
+69 VVGTGTALAQT
-80 SGKTITG
+80 SGRTITG

-140 VLPEGKSNYVVSL
+140 VLPEGKTNYLVSL

-325 LMNDSQ
+325 LMNDRQ

-606 LSNYQIYVQGSI
+606 FSNYQIYVQGSI